1 MLTLRSGKTPL
12 NLGLQAIGTSV
23 GAHNP
28 AISEDL
34 LTSVLDDLIRDE
46 QHDGALLLMS
56 QHPLLLGH
64 LRNHADL
71 KASFIDN
78 SDFRR
83 CYPRL
88 AFHLQNR
95 RERARS
101 LGMLEMANSAP
112 ADTLEERGAR
122 LVEERLRQIRQ
133 ESQSHAIGAPFR

>member
-1 MLTLRSGKTPL
+1 MLALRSGNTPV
-12 NLGLQAIGTSV
+12 NLSLQSIGTAV

-28 AISEDL
+28 AFSEEL

-71 KASFIDN
+71 NASFIDFP
-78 SDFRR
+78 DFRHR
-83 CYPRL
+83 YPRL

-95 RERARS
+95 RERARA
-101 LGMLEMANSAP
+101 LGMLDMANSAP

-122 LVEERLRQIRQ
+122 LVEERLRQIRD
-133 ESQSHAIGAPFR
+133 EVAGRAVGSPFR

>member
-1 MLTLRSGKTPL
+1 M
-12 NLGLQAIGTSV
+12 NLSLQSIGTAV

-28 AISEDL
+28 AFSEEL
-34 LTSVLDDLIRDE
+34 LTGVLDDLIRDE
-46 QHDGALLLMS
+46 QHDGALMLLS

-71 KASFIDN
+71 NASFLDHP
-78 SDFRR
+78 DFRR

-88 AFHLQNR
+88 VFHLQNR
-95 RERARS
+95 RERARA
-101 LGMLEMANSAP
+101 LGMLDMSNSAP

-133 ESQSHAIGAPFR
+133 EAQSHAIGACLR